1 MSNYSDYRP
10 DTKFHKFV
18 YYTAIVI
25 GTLAVALIASLN
37 VDDDAP
43 MFVIFV
49 SYGSLLIALFASIS
63 IISYLEDPYEFK
75 ARWWARFYT
84 IREYINNEIYC
95 RKANSRDKFARYWKN
110 FKFRYRFFTR
120 LDMMYDTGLN
130 EYDKSHEM

>member
-25 GTLAVALIASLN
+25 GALAFALLASLN
-37 VDDDAP
+37 VDDSAP
-43 MFVIFV
+43 ISTIFV
-49 SYGSLLIALFASIS
+49 TYGILLIALFSSIA

-75 ARWWARFYT
+75 ARWWARFYV

-95 RKANSRDKFARYWKN
+95 HKANPRDKFVRYWKN
-110 FKFRYRFFTR
+110 FKFRYYFFTR
-120 LDMMYDTGLN
+120 LVMMYDTGLN
-130 EYDKSHEM
+130 EYDRVHRL